1 MPTKCFCRGI
11 RLSDAVEAE
20 EISHCA
26 LHAAAPELVEALKE
40 VLYYFDHPKG
50 NCGVCEA
57 IISTGHEPGC
67 VIPTVQAALAKADG
81 KS

>member
-26 LHAAAPELVEALKE
+26 LHAAAPELLEALSIACHMAKQDL
-40 VLYYFDHPKG
+40 VP
-50 NCGVCEA
+50 
-57 IISTGHEPGC
+57 S
-67 VIPTVQAALAKADG
+67 VQRTDDWDKLIAKAKG
-81 KS
+81 K